1 VQEDGGGDGGGGV
14 DLEFLDC
21 LDLVRRRRCVGAIV
35 IM

>member
-21 LDLVRRRRCVGAIV
+21 LDHVSIV
-35 IM
+35 SL